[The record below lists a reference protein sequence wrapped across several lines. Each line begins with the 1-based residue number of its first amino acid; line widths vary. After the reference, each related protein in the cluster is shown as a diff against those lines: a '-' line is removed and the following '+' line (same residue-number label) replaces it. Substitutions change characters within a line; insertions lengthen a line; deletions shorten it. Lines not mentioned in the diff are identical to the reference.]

1 MKKYYSIEILRFLT
15 SISVLIYHYRHFFAP
30 YNLNSNLNYFEMG
43 STLPF
48 YNFLDFFMSM
58 EYLVYMY
65 FIQYPAL
72 FLRIFISLMKKL
84 LHQKVLNRFAAFILY
99 I

>member
-48 YNFLDFFMSM
+48 YNFLGFLYEHGIFGVHVFYTISGFVCA
-58 EYLVYMY
+58 YL
-65 FIQYPAL
+65 
-72 FLRIFISLMKKL
+72 SL
-84 LHQKVLNRFAAFILY
+84 
-99 I
+99 